1 VELQQ
6 ILDQEAQKVLIQFL
20 ILLLHW
26 AAVLEQKITQTL
38 AAAPV
43 LVDAMRQAALQLK
56 VVVAVEL
63 DTGMLEAMVGLPAP
77 VVELVVEVEAQVL
90 PDQIPLAVL
99 LAMVEM
105 DVRSQ
110 YQVHPLPMLAVV
122 EAVETHTAV
131 AYLRE
136 LVEQAAAVLAV

>member
-1 VELQQ
+1 
-6 ILDQEAQKVLIQFL
+6 
-20 ILLLHW
+20 
-26 AAVLEQKITQTL
+26 VLEQKITQTL

-43 LVDAMRQAALQLK
+43 LVELVALVQAALQLK

-77 VVELVVEVEAQVL
+77 VVELVVEVVAQVL
-90 PDQIPLAVL
+90 PDQILLAL
-99 LAMVEM
+99 LPAMVEM
-105 DVRSQ
+105 DLRSQ

-122 EAVETHTAV
+122 VAVETHTAA